1 MKLTVTPLG
10 WPVADNVIA
19 ELKPFKAV
27 VVIVDMPELPCA
39 TETEDGEALM
49 LKSGVA
55 PQLGNLKLTM
65 RVLQLNAPVVCSY
78 SCVYQKVQSST
89 GSTCMAL

>member
-10 WPVADNVIA
+10 WPVADNVMA

-39 TETEDGEALM
+39 TETEDGEAPM

-65 RVLQLNAPVVCSY
+65 RVLQLNEPVVRSY